1 MSSANSMEPLA
12 FFVSYA
18 HDSLGDDDR
27 HVRQFFRD
35 LRGEVSLH
43 SAVVDGRVGFLDSDS
58 LRIGHRWSPELVW
71 ALTHCQVF
79 IALCS
84 PLYFSRPSCGKE
96 WTVFER
102 RLAAHTSRTRRL
114 APSLIP
120 LFWVP
125 MRDNDLPDVA
135 RRYQYRD
142 DGFGPAYLEH
152 GVRDLVRM
160 TTRHQDAYQDFVTRL
175 ARRVVELTKQHQ
187 LSAAEYRPE
196 FDSIPPAFP
205 DPPTDPPTD
214 RAPGPT
220 APGPQGPN
228 QPSHGGIGMPTS
240 PLQGPGPG
248 AGAGSRPILNPNT
261 PTRHPPGI
269 RGKRHNDN
277 DAQEPGQR

>member
-1 MSSANSMEPLA
+1 MSSANSAESPA

-18 HDSLGDDDR
+18 HDSLGDDDH
-27 HVRQFFRD
+27 HVRRFFRD

-43 SAVVDGRVGFLDSDS
+43 SAVVDGHVGFLDSDS
-58 LRIGHRWSPELVW
+58 LHIGHRWSPQLVS
-71 ALTHCQVF
+71 ALARCQVF

-102 RLAAHTSRTRRL
+102 RLTAHAYRTRRL

-125 MRDNDLPDVA
+125 MRDHDLPAAA

-142 DGFGPAYLEH
+142 DRFGPAYLEH

-175 ARRVVELTKQHQ
+175 ARRVVELTKEHQ
-187 LSAAEYRPE
+187 LPAAEYRPE

-205 DPPTDPPTD
+205 DPPAVPASDPRSPAAGD
-214 RAPGPT
+214 PKQPG
-220 APGPQGPN
+220 
-228 QPSHGGIGMPTS
+228 HGGNGMPSS
-240 PLQGPGPG
+240 PPHGPGPVTG
-248 AGAGSRPILNPNT
+248 PGSRPILNPNT
-261 PTRHPPGI
+261 APRHPPEI
-269 RGKRHNDN
+269 PGKRQNDN
-277 DAQEPGQR
+277 GAQEPDQR